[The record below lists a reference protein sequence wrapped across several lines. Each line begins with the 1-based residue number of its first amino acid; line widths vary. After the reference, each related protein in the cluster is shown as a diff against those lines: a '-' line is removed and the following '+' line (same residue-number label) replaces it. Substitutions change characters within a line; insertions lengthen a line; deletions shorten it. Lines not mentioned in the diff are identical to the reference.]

1 MVVIGDL
8 VLSDEEY
15 EALLRWCEVM
25 GKWYKEKEEVR
36 DEQQNPSV

>member
-8 VLSDEEY
+8 VLTDEEY

-25 GKWYKEKEEVR
+25 GEWYKEKEEVE
-36 DEQQNPSV
+36 DERQNSSI